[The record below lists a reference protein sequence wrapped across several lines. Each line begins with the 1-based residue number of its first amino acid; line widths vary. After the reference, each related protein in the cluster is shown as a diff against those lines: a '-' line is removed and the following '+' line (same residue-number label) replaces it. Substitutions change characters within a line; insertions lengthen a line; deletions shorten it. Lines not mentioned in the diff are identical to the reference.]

1 MVCFFGIIL
10 IDYLWVIS
18 ALMAVKLT
26 YLFPFFFF
34 FFLLLSCGVISKLRN
49 VDSGADESK
58 YSTLIDCV
66 CHWGQVG
73 HIMELAGD
81 WLSDMLTPRK
91 VCIHQGVIR
100 IHKFIVLFFFLKKEL
115 LQCYVFLLQN

>member
-1 MVCFFGIIL
+1 MFIGIIL

-26 YLFPFFFF
+26 YLFPFLFIYFFS
-34 FFLLLSCGVISKLRN
+34 FLLLSCGVISKLRN

-73 HIMELAGD
+73 HIMELACD
-81 WLSDMLTPRK
+81 WLSDVLTPRK
-91 VCIHQGVIR
+91 VCIRQGIIR
-100 IHKFIVLFFFLKKEL
+100 IHKFIVLFFFS
-115 LQCYVFLLQN
+115 